1 ELHDREGGE
10 SEGRKERLRKELE
23 RRGYRVEVEQEEKM
37 EGTDRYNLYAVRREE
52 ERESERIEVKR
63 EGEEEEVVREE
74 IRRHVRGRLPEYMVP
89 GVIVVLEEMPVTRN
103 GKVDRAA
110 LPSPEEVIGDDDKEI
125 EAPHNIYEELL
136 VEIWAEVL
144 RVERLCIHDNFFDL
158 GGHSLLAT
166 QAMSR
171 MREAF
176 NLEIPLRALFQ
187 APTVAQLAPI

>member
-63 EGEEEEVVREE
+63 EGEEEEEVREE

-110 LPSPEEVIGDDDKEI
+110 LPSPELLKLAAETIYIGPRTP
-125 EAPHNIYEELL
+125 AQ
-136 VEIWAEVL
+136 EVL
-144 RVERLCIHDNFFDL
+144 VGIWESVLGLEKIGIHDNFFD
-158 GGHSLLAT
+158 
-166 QAMSR
+166 
-171 MREAF
+171 
-176 NLEIPLRALFQ
+176 
-187 APTVAQLAPI
+187 

>member
-1 ELHDREGGE
+1 PL
-10 SEGRKERLRKELE
+10 
-23 RRGYRVEVEQEEKM
+23 M
-37 EGTDRYNLYAVRREE
+37 A
-52 ERESERIEVKR
+52 
-63 EGEEEEVVREE
+63 
-74 IRRHVRGRLPEYMVP
+74 
-89 GVIVVLEEMPVTRN
+89 N
-103 GKVDRAA
+103 GKIDRKA
-110 LPSPEEVIGDDDKEI
+110 LP
-125 EAPHNIYEELL
+125 APTPQVQEQDTLGLPHTWQEELL

-187 APTVAQLAPI
+187 APTVAQLAPIISDLALKARGITAPAFTRADRAGQLPLSFAQQRLWFLNQLEPDSPFYNCPMALRLTGGLDVEALQRAVGGMIDRHEVL